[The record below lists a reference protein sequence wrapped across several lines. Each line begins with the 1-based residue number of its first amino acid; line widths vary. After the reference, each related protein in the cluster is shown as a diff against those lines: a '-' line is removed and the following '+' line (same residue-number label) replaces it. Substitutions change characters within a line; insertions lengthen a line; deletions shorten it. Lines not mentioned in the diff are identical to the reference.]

1 MNDRQPRT
9 RADQIRDVMGTAG
22 REYRITVTGTRKRGS
37 RPVRLRTFLWDNM
50 SQRWSLDTQYLNDRH
65 LGKDDPAGVDK
76 VVAYPSTR
84 CAVPA
89 RALVWG
95 FRGGVR
101 PSSTAVG
108 RLYREVHLNMAIERA
123 VLLIADIGG
132 YTHYM
137 QWNRM
142 HLAHAQ
148 LTVAALLESVIDAG
162 KGLKLAKLEGDAAFF
177 WAPDGNA
184 KVLVCDRLSRMRQS
198 FLARQERIK
207 KDSAC
212 DCASCAQLD
221 NLSLKFVAHEGEVAE
236 QRVKRHVELAGVD
249 VILVHRMLK
258 NQVPVLEYVLMT
270 DPVAA
275 CLDESMRQLCK
286 PLTHDFEGI
295 GQTSTHYID
304 LATSEV
310 PPAVREPS
318 TSGRLGA
325 KLKLELSTLPFV
337 LGIKEACAGFR
348 NLGRGTIEVPPG

>member
-1 MNDRQPRT
+1 
-9 RADQIRDVMGTAG
+9 
-22 REYRITVTGTRKRGS
+22 
-37 RPVRLRTFLWDNM
+37 
-50 SQRWSLDTQYLNDRH
+50 
-65 LGKDDPAGVDK
+65 
-76 VVAYPSTR
+76 
-84 CAVPA
+84 
-89 RALVWG
+89 
-95 FRGGVR
+95 
-101 PSSTAVG
+101 
-108 RLYREVHLNMAIERA
+108 MAIRRA

-132 YTHYM
+132 YTRYM
-137 QWNRM
+137 NWNRM
-142 HLAHAQ
+142 HLVHAQ

-184 KVLVCDRLSRMRQS
+184 KVLVCDGLSRMRES
-198 FLARQERIK
+198 FLARRERIK
-207 KDSAC
+207 KDDFC
-212 DCASCAQLD
+212 DCESCAQLD
-221 NLSLKFVAHEGEVAE
+221 DLSLKFVVHEGDVAE

-270 DPVAA
+270 DPVAQ
-275 CLDESMRQLCK
+275 CLDESMRELCK

-310 PPAVREPS
+310 SPTAPERS

-325 KLKLELSTLPFV
+325 RLKSELSALPFV

-348 NLGRGTIEVPPG
+348 NLGRGSTEVRPT